1 MHCTEVHILKLHCT
15 ALNWIALVVLY
26 LPLLVVWFGY
36 AGSGDIPLIPRPP
49 ISHSCLPAVLWHTVT
64 LWHRAQIGFLVKGA
78 SKSQWLE
85 LLARTPRKS
94 SSSKNQYSVFFYP
107 NL

>member
-1 MHCTEVHILKLHCT
+1 MRISKLHCP

-36 AGSGDIPLIPRPP
+36 EGLGDIPLIPPSP
-49 ISHSCLPAVLWHTVT
+49 ICHSCLPAVLWHTVT
-64 LWHRAQIGFLVKGA
+64 LWHRAQIGFIVKGA

-94 SSSKNQYSVFFYP
+94 FPSKNQYSVFFYP
-107 NL
+107 NV